1 MLSIRAN
8 LIANQNGVL
17 VNGQVLPRPPK
28 NAVERINKMIAI
40 EKNMD
45 QRSEEESEGSPYKD
59 DSETGLKF

>member
-28 NAVERINKMIAI
+28 NAVERINKMQAI